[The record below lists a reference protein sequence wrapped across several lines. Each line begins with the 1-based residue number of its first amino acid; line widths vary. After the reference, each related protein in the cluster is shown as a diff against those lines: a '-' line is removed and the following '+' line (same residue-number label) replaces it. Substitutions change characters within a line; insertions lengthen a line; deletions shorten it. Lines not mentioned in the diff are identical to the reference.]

1 MGILADLG
9 LVRSGASKTGRIFEE
24 LVPDFFHVPGLSS
37 DNPAAYISTCWSEY
51 QRAHPSEDVGT
62 NGKFFELCIATLL
75 VREDILPMYLQAQVA
90 FVPNIEYDFI
100 LYAADRG
107 PICISTKTTLR
118 ERYKQADL
126 EAVALKYVHRRAESF
141 LVNLSEDENRNL
153 QKKIGQGGLIGLD
166 DSFYALGDEFNR
178 FIQRLKKRTLIIAPE
193 VKVVTS
199 QAIITRE
206 IVGSRRR

>member
-9 LVRSGASKTGRIFEE
+9 LVRSAASKTGRIFEE
-24 LVPDFFHVPGLSS
+24 LIPDFFRVPEISP
-37 DNPAAYISTCWSEY
+37 DNPSTYIRKCWSEY

-62 NGKFFELCIATLL
+62 NGKFFELCIATML
-75 VREDILPMYLQAQVA
+75 VREDILPMYLQAEVA

-100 LYAADRG
+100 FYTADRG

-126 EAVALKYVHRRAESF
+126 EAVALKYVHRRAESY

-153 QKKIGQGGLIGLD
+153 QQKIAQGGLIGLD
-166 DSFYALGDEFNR
+166 DSLYALGDEFNR
-178 FIQRLKKRTLIIAPE
+178 FIQRLKKRTFIIAPE
-193 VKVVTS
+193 VKVITA

-206 IVGSRRR
+206 TVGSRRR